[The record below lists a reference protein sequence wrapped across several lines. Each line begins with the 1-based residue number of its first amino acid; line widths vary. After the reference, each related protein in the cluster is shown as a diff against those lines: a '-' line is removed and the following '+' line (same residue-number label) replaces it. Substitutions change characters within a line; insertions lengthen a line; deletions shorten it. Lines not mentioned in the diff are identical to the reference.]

1 MPIPLDD
8 FGLHQ
13 MLTCSNGM
21 RAAMR
26 DARTLEAAARK
37 ASRFL
42 YEELSGEGN
51 KRACALVRVY
61 KTHPF
66 SDLEPALQQVARRM
80 LPGAKPFPKL
90 RCLTLLATTG
100 DEPAWNDR
108 RESVGH
114 QAIPLPEPAVV
125 ERAPMVAALIRAFG
139 IDVAAAVAPDP
150 DLTRDLVG
158 KTYGVFHVKDA
169 KGSPS
174 IPAQDFVDAHGIRSV
189 VGFGGSL
196 STGDL
201 FATLL
206 FTRIDV
212 DAAAADRFRTI
223 ALDMKSRFFSFQP
236 SETFD
241 ASA

>member
-1 MPIPLDD
+1 MPISLND

-13 MLTCSNGM
+13 MLSCSNGI

-26 DARTLEAAARK
+26 DTHTLEAAARQ

-42 YEELSGEGN
+42 YEELFGDGN
-51 KRACALVRVY
+51 ERACALVRVY

-66 SDLEPALQQVARRM
+66 SDLEPALQQIARRM
-80 LPGAKPFPKL
+80 LPGAKPFATL

-100 DEPAWNDR
+100 DKPAWNDR
-108 RESVGH
+108 RKSVGH

-139 IDVAAAVAPDP
+139 IDVASAVAPDP
-150 DLTRDLVG
+150 ELTKDLVG
-158 KTYGVFHVKDA
+158 KTYGVFHVKNA
-169 KGSPS
+169 KGSPH

-189 VGFGGSL
+189 IGFGGSL

-212 DAAAADRFRTI
+212 DAASADRFRTI
-223 ALDMKSRFFSFQP
+223 ALDLKSRFFAFQP
-236 SETFD
+236 SETFEV
-241 ASA
+241 SS